1 MQLDDLDLALLRL
14 LVEEPRAGMRE
25 YARVLGVARGTV
37 QSRVSRLERGGV
49 IGGYAPN
56 VQPAGLGF
64 TVLAFVHLQ
73 LAQGKL
79 DAVVAG
85 LRLIPELLEV
95 HSTTGEGDLLCR
107 MVARDNAHLEEIVQ
121 SLLLMPGVVRTRTE
135 ISLKQRV
142 SYRVLPL
149 VQRAGELDRNARS

>member
-37 QSRVSRLERGGV
+37 QSRISRMERGGLV
-49 IGGYAPN
+49 LSYTPEL
-56 VQPAGLGF
+56 QPARLGF
-64 TVLAFVHLQ
+64 DVLAFVHLH

-79 DAVVAG
+79 DAVVTEL
-85 LRLIPELLEV
+85 LRVPEVLEV

-107 MVARDNAHLEEIVQ
+107 VVARDNGHLEELVQ
-121 SLLLMPGVVRTRTE
+121 LLLSMPGVVRTRTE
-135 ISLKQRV
+135 IALKQRIA
-142 SYRVLPL
+142 YRMLPL
-149 VQRAGELDRNARS
+149 VHRAQAIHRG